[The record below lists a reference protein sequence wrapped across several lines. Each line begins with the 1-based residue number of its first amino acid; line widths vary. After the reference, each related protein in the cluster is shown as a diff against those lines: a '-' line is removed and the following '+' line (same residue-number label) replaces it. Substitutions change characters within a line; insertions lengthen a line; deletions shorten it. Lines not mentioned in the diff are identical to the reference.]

1 MVDNLFLSLSERLL
15 GGCDMYTLGP
25 AISFDRDG
33 GENHAFSLWLDGW
46 MAGWA
51 PSSFL
56 WRNRQGEFQPVCN
69 QLKAL
74 IMDEPYRSL
83 SPLLLMYIWGVS
95 SCCYSKGLLNQ
106 SGRRSQRKRMS
117 SHERRPIMRRA
128 NRKICWLL
136 RNRRANRNG
145 SNSRDQPWNLPCL
158 SSFPLIPQ

>member
-1 MVDNLFLSLSERLL
+1 MLIQKDLCRWWRGDNLSLLSAVRDTRERLL
-15 GGCDMYTLGP
+15 GGCDTVGP

-117 SHERRPIMRRA
+117 SHERA
-128 NRKICWLL
+128 
-136 RNRRANRNG
+136 
-145 SNSRDQPWNLPCL
+145 SNHETGE
-158 SSFPLIPQ
+158 